1 MAMLSEEEKR
11 EMKEMAQS
19 SAIREEFEK
28 VRSLSQ
34 LPRSEPVDLDQ
45 LVAFLTFMSRLSPHP
60 LPHREPLRYS
70 RTYL

>member
-19 SAIREEFEK
+19 PAIRKEFEK
-28 VRSLSQ
+28 VRALSQ

-45 LVAFLTFMSRLSPHP
+45 LVTFLTFMSRLSGPP
-60 LPHREPLRYS
+60 APRRPIPYR
-70 RTYL
+70 RTLL